1 LAAPRQDRKEVIVD
15 ESLEST
21 KQEARAA
28 LDWPQIKD
36 IFDQRFKE
44 GQEALKLQRESDE
57 QRIADLEKYLSDRIE
72 GGDRELGLKIDGL
85 KELMQQHQRMQK
97 DQIDYA
103 FRAAKEAI
111 TEQKFTNNS
120 LFEEQ
125 RRALELLRTTLGSVV
140 TKDSFSVV
148 ESELRDGNAT
158 TLKLIQDLAT
168 RQTAMESRGGGEKD
182 HAAELRSTLA
192 IGISMMSGVAAI
204 AGVLIAVF
212 AT

>member
-1 LAAPRQDRKEVIVD
+1 MTETPEPTSQDR
-15 ESLEST
+15 
-21 KQEARAA
+21 RAG

-44 GQEALKLQRESDE
+44 GQEALKLQREADE
-57 QRIADLEKYLSDRIE
+57 QRIQDLEKYLHGKAE
-72 GGDRELGLKIDGL
+72 GGDRETNLKLNGLKD
-85 KELMQQHQRMQK
+85 LMQQHQTMQK

-111 TEQKFTNNS
+111 SEQKSTNNA

-125 RRALELLRTTLGSVV
+125 RRALELLRSNLSSVV

-192 IGISMMSGVAAI
+192 IGISAMSGVAAVS
-204 AGVLIAVF
+204 GVLIAVF

>member
-1 LAAPRQDRKEVIVD
+1 MSETPEK
-15 ESLEST
+15 SST
-21 KQEARAA
+21 ASRAA

-57 QRIADLEKYLSDRIE
+57 QRIADLEKHLKEKAE
-72 GGDRELGLKIDGL
+72 GGDRELDLKLAGLKD
-85 KELMQQHQRMQK
+85 LMQQHQTMQK

-111 TEQKFTNNS
+111 TEQKSTNNA

-125 RRALELLRTTLGSVV
+125 RRALELLRTNLGSVV

-192 IGISMMSGVAAI
+192 IGIAAMSGIAAVAGILMA
-204 AGVLIAVF
+204 VLG
-212 AT
+212 T